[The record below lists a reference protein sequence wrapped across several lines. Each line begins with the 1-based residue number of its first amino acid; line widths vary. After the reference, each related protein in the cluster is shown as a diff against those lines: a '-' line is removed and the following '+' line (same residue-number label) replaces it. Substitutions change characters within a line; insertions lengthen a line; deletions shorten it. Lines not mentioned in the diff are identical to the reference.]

1 MDPIIQGGQAHGG
14 VYAVVLAGGAGTRFW
29 PASRAALPKQL
40 LPLFEGRPMIAQT
53 IERVLPLSGGMRNV
67 LVAGGRAAEAAT
79 RAALPDLPV
88 ANLLVEPA
96 PRNTA
101 PCIAWAAQRLFR
113 DDPEAICVVLPSDQT
128 IRDVPAFRA
137 CLERAIAAAR
147 GGRIVTIGIRPTRA
161 ETGFGYIE
169 LGAGDGAV
177 RDVARFVEKPD
188 AARAEAYVA
197 GGRHLWNAGIFVFR
211 AGDML
216 AAMREHLPEI
226 ADAVAGDERAI
237 ETWFPRLPSI
247 SLDYGVMEKLGPGEV
262 AVVPGDF
269 GWSDVGSWQA
279 AWELADKDD
288 AGNAKAAG
296 ALFVEA
302 QGNHVAVFSTSA
314 ATKTVALLGVSG
326 LAVIETDDAL
336 LVLPR
341 ERAQDVRLV
350 IEALKKERPDLL

>member
-1 MDPIIQGGQAHGG
+1 MDPIIQDGHAH

-79 RAALPDLPV
+79 RAALPDLPA

-101 PCIAWAAQRLFR
+101 PCIAWAAQRLLR
-113 DDPEAICVVLPSDQT
+113 DDPAAICVVLPSDQT

-137 CLERAIAAAR
+137 CLERAIQAAR

-169 LGAGDGAV
+169 LGAGDGPV

-211 AGDML
+211 AADML
-216 AAMREHLPEI
+216 AAMRVHQPEI
-226 ADAVAGDERAI
+226 ARAVEGEPEAEIER
-237 ETWFPRLPSI
+237 WFPRLPSI

-302 QGNHVAVFSTSA
+302 QGNHVAVFSKSA
-314 ATKTVALLGVSG
+314 ATKTIALLGVSG

-341 ERAQDVRLV
+341 DRAQDVRLV

>member
-1 MDPIIQGGQAHGG
+1 MIVAPVIRDRLAHGG

-40 LPLFEGRPMIAQT
+40 LPLGGGAPLLAETIA
-53 IERVLPLSGGMRNV
+53 RVLPLVGGMERV
-67 LVAGGRAAEAAT
+67 LVAGGRATQAAT
-79 RAALPDLPV
+79 RALLTDLPPH
-88 ANLLVEPA
+88 NLLVEPA

-101 PCIAWAAQRLFR
+101 PCIAWAAQRVFAQ
-113 DDPEAICVVLPSDQT
+113 DPEGVCVVLPSDQHV
-128 IRDVPAFRA
+128 RDGDGFRA
-137 CLERAIAAAR
+137 CLAHAVEAAR
-147 GGRIVTIGIRPTRA
+147 AGRIVTIGLRPTRP

-169 LGAGDGAV
+169 LADGDGPV
-177 RDVARFVEKPD
+177 RAVARFVEKPD

-211 AGDML
+211 AADML
-216 AAMREHLPEI
+216 AQVRAHLPAIAAAVTQPEAEI
-226 ADAVAGDERAI
+226 DE
-237 ETWFPRLPSI
+237 WFPRLPSI
-247 SLDYGVMEKLGPGEV
+247 SVDYGVMEKLGPGEV

-279 AWELADKDD
+279 AWELADKDEL
-288 AGNAKAAG
+288 GNTRG
-296 ALFVEA
+296 EGLLYVDA
-302 QGNHVAVFSTSA
+302 QGNHVARSGRGE
-314 ATKTVALLGVSG
+314 KLVALLGVSG

-350 IEALKKERPDLL
+350 IEALKKDRPDLL